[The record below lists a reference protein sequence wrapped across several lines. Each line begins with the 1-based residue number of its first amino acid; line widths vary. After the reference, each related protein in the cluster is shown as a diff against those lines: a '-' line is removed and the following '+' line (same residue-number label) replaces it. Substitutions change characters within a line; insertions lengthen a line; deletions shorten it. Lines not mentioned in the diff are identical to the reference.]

1 MVMRPQRQ
9 PPRDGPA
16 PPQRQ
21 SPRDVPAPPQRQP
34 SRDASA
40 PAPDFVVADR
50 IVKHF
55 PVRMGAWRRGSVRSV
70 DGVSF
75 RIRRGEVMGL
85 VGESGCG
92 KSTLARVLLRLLPPD
107 SGTVT
112 VAGRDLSSL
121 HGEDLR
127 RFRTT
132 MQLVF
137 QDPRAALDPRMR
149 IGTSL
154 EAPLAQHG
162 IGTRRERSRRAADML
177 REVGLDESFVERL
190 PRQCSGGELQRIAI
204 ARALLLKPRFLVCDE
219 PTSALDASLR
229 ARIVNLLVDLK
240 SRFDLTL
247 LLISHD
253 LRVVRHASDRV
264 AVMYLGRIVEIG
276 TRDAVFDAPL
286 HPYTRALIAAS
297 LLEENGLAAG
307 DDIRGEPP
315 SPLHPPR
322 GCHYHS
328 RCAIARPRCAN
339 GEPELAGGPGR
350 HHAFDGARTPSG
362 VAMPE
367 RAGRPHDHRAAC
379 FFPGTQAPGW
389 GNTAA

>member
-1 MVMRPQRQ
+1 MSAVTCPERQ
-9 PPRDGPA
+9 PTREVAGIP
-16 PPQRQ
+16 
-21 SPRDVPAPPQRQP
+21 
-34 SRDASA
+34 
-40 PAPDFVVADR
+40 PDFVVADR

-55 PVRMGAWRRGSVRSV
+55 PVRMGVWRKGSVRSV

-75 RIRRGEVMGL
+75 AIRQGEVMGL

-112 VAGRDLSSL
+112 IAGRDLSSL
-121 HGEDLR
+121 HGADLR

-137 QDPRAALDPRMR
+137 QNPYAALDPRMR

-162 IGTRRERSRRAADML
+162 IGTHRERGRHAADML

-190 PRQCSGGELQRIAI
+190 PRHCSGGELQRIVI

-229 ARIVNLLVDLK
+229 AQIVDLLVDLK
-240 SRFDLTL
+240 DRFDLTV

-253 LRVVRHASDRV
+253 LRVVRYASDRA
-264 AVMYLGRIVEIG
+264 AVMYLGRIVEVG
-276 TRDAVFDAPL
+276 ERDAVFNDPL

-322 GCHYHS
+322 GCHFHP

-339 GEPELAGGPGR
+339 GEPELAAGPCG
-350 HHAFDGARTPSG
+350 
-362 VAMPE
+362 
-367 RAGRPHDHRAAC
+367 HRAAC
-379 FFPGTQAPGW
+379 FYPGTLASR
-389 GNTAA
+389 

>member
-1 MVMRPQRQ
+1 MTRPDPQ
-9 PPRDGPA
+9 PT
-16 PPQRQ
+16 
-21 SPRDVPAPPQRQP
+21 RDVAGPP
-34 SRDASA
+34 
-40 PAPDFVVADR
+40 PDFVVADR

-55 PVRMGAWRRGSVRSV
+55 PVRVGAWRKGSVRSV

-92 KSTLARVLLRLLPPD
+92 KSTLARVLLRLLPLD

-112 VAGRDLSSL
+112 IAGRDLSSL

-132 MQLVF
+132 MQLIF
-137 QDPRAALDPRMR
+137 QNPYAALDPRMR

-162 IGTRRERSRRAADML
+162 IGTHRERRRHAVDML
-177 REVGLDESFVERL
+177 GEVGLDESFVERL
-190 PRQCSGGELQRIAI
+190 PRQCSGGELQRIVI

-229 ARIVNLLVDLK
+229 AQIIDLLVDLK
-240 SRFDLTL
+240 DRFDLTL

-253 LRVVRHASDRV
+253 LRVVRYASDRV
-264 AVMYLGRIVEIG
+264 AVMYLGRIVEVG
-276 TRDAVFDAPL
+276 ERDAVFDDPL

-315 SPLHPPR
+315 SPLNPPR
-322 GCHYHS
+322 GCHFHP

-339 GEPELAGGPGR
+339 GEPELAGGPG
-350 HHAFDGARTPSG
+350 G
-362 VAMPE
+362 
-367 RAGRPHDHRAAC
+367 HRAAC
-379 FFPGTQAPGW
+379 FFPGTQAPR
-389 GNTAA
+389 

>member
-1 MVMRPQRQ
+1 MTRPDPQ
-9 PPRDGPA
+9 PTRD
-16 PPQRQ
+16 
-21 SPRDVPAPPQRQP
+21 
-34 SRDASA
+34 DAGT
-40 PAPDFVVADR
+40 PPDFVVADR

-55 PVRMGAWRRGSVRSV
+55 PVRVGVWRKGSVRSV

-112 VAGRDLSSL
+112 IAGRDLSSL

-132 MQLVF
+132 MQLIF
-137 QDPRAALDPRMR
+137 QNPYAALDPRMR

-162 IGTRRERSRRAADML
+162 LGTHRERCRRAADML
-177 REVGLDESFVERL
+177 GEVGLDESFVDRL
-190 PRQCSGGELQRIAI
+190 PRQCSGGELQRIVI

-229 ARIVNLLVDLK
+229 AQIIDLLVDLK
-240 SRFDLTL
+240 NRFDLTL

-253 LRVVRHASDRV
+253 LRVVRYASDRV
-264 AVMYLGRIVEIG
+264 AVMYLGRIVEVG
-276 TRDAVFDAPL
+276 ERDAVFDDPL

-315 SPLHPPR
+315 SPLNPPH
-322 GCHYHS
+322 GCHFHP
-328 RCAIARPRCAN
+328 RCAVARPRCAN
-339 GEPELAGGPGR
+339 GEPELTGGPG
-350 HHAFDGARTPSG
+350 G
-362 VAMPE
+362 
-367 RAGRPHDHRAAC
+367 HRAAC
-379 FFPGTQAPGW
+379 FFPGTQAPR
-389 GNTAA
+389 

>member
-1 MVMRPQRQ
+1 MTAVTRTEPQ
-9 PPRDGPA
+9 A
-16 PPQRQ
+16 PHDVAG
-21 SPRDVPAPPQRQP
+21 SPC
-34 SRDASA
+34 
-40 PAPDFVVADR
+40 DFVVADR
-50 IVKHF
+50 VVKHF
-55 PVRMGAWRRGSVRSV
+55 PVRVGAWRRGSVRSV

-112 VAGRDLSSL
+112 IAGRDLSSL

-132 MQLVF
+132 MQLIF
-137 QDPRAALDPRMR
+137 QNPCAALDPRMR

-162 IGTRRERSRRAADML
+162 IGSHRERGRHAAGML

-190 PRQCSGGELQRIAI
+190 PRQCSGGELQRIVI

-229 ARIVNLLVDLK
+229 AQIVNLLVDLK
-240 SRFDLTL
+240 ERFDLTL

-253 LRVVRHASDRV
+253 LRVVRYASDRV

-276 TRDAVFDAPL
+276 PRDAVFDHPL
-286 HPYTRALIAAS
+286 HPYTRTLIAAS

-307 DDIRGEPP
+307 GDIRGEPP
-315 SPLHPPR
+315 SPLNPPR
-322 GCHYHS
+322 GCRFHP
-328 RCAIARPRCAN
+328 RCATARPRCATA
-339 GEPELAGGPGR
+339 EPELAGGG
-350 HHAFDGARTPSG
+350 G
-362 VAMPE
+362 
-367 RAGRPHDHRAAC
+367 DHLAAC
-379 FFPGTQAPGW
+379 FFPGTQARR
-389 GNTAA
+389 

>member
-1 MVMRPQRQ
+1 MNPST
-9 PPRDGPA
+9 DHGC
-16 PPQRQ
+16 
-21 SPRDVPAPPQRQP
+21 DVAGTP
-34 SRDASA
+34 
-40 PAPDFVVADR
+40 PDFVVADR

-55 PVRMGAWRRGSVRSV
+55 PVRVGVWRKGSVRSV

-112 VAGRDLSSL
+112 IAGRDLSSL

-132 MQLVF
+132 MQLIF
-137 QDPRAALDPRMR
+137 QNPYAALDPRMR

-162 IGTRRERSRRAADML
+162 IGTHRERRRHAADML
-177 REVGLDESFVERL
+177 GEVGLDESFVDRL
-190 PRQCSGGELQRIAI
+190 PRQCSGGELQRIVI

-229 ARIVNLLVDLK
+229 AQIVNLLIDLK
-240 SRFDLTL
+240 DRFDLTL

-253 LRVVRHASDRV
+253 LRVVRYASDRV
-264 AVMYLGRIVEIG
+264 AVMYLGRIVEVG
-276 TRDAVFDAPL
+276 ARDAVFDDPL

-315 SPLHPPR
+315 SPLNPPR
-322 GCHYHS
+322 GCRFHP
-328 RCAIARPRCAN
+328 RCAIARPRCAS
-339 GEPELAGGPGR
+339 GEPALAGGPG
-350 HHAFDGARTPSG
+350 
-362 VAMPE
+362 
-367 RAGRPHDHRAAC
+367 DHRAAC
-379 FFPGTQAPGW
+379 FFPGTQASR
-389 GNTAA
+389 

>member
-1 MVMRPQRQ
+1 MTRPDPQ
-9 PPRDGPA
+9 PTRD
-16 PPQRQ
+16 
-21 SPRDVPAPPQRQP
+21 
-34 SRDASA
+34 DAGTS
-40 PAPDFVVADR
+40 PDFVVADR
-50 IVKHF
+50 VVKHF
-55 PVRMGAWRRGSVRSV
+55 PVRVGAWRRGSVRSV

-112 VAGRDLSSL
+112 IAGRDLSSL

-132 MQLVF
+132 MQLIF
-137 QDPRAALDPRMR
+137 QNPYAALDPRMR

-162 IGTRRERSRRAADML
+162 LGTHRERCRRAADML
-177 REVGLDESFVERL
+177 GEVGLDESFVDRL
-190 PRQCSGGELQRIAI
+190 PRQCSGGELQRIVI

-229 ARIVNLLVDLK
+229 AQIIDLLVDLK
-240 SRFDLTL
+240 NRFDLTL

-253 LRVVRHASDRV
+253 LRVVRYASDRV
-264 AVMYLGRIVEIG
+264 AVMYLGRIVEVG
-276 TRDAVFDAPL
+276 ERDAVFDDPL

-315 SPLHPPR
+315 SPLNPPR
-322 GCHYHS
+322 GCHFHP
-328 RCAIARPRCAN
+328 RCAVARPRCAN
-339 GEPELAGGPGR
+339 GEPELTGGPG
-350 HHAFDGARTPSG
+350 G
-362 VAMPE
+362 
-367 RAGRPHDHRAAC
+367 HRAAC
-379 FFPGTQAPGW
+379 FFPGTQAPR
-389 GNTAA
+389 

>member
-1 MVMRPQRQ
+1 MTRPERH
-9 PPRDGPA
+9 PPG
-16 PPQRQ
+16 
-21 SPRDVPAPPQRQP
+21 DVEVP
-34 SRDASA
+34 
-40 PAPDFVVADR
+40 PDFVVADR

-55 PVRMGAWRRGSVRSV
+55 PVRVGAWRRGSVRSV

-112 VAGRDLSSL
+112 IAGRDLSSL
-121 HGEDLR
+121 RGEDLR

-132 MQLVF
+132 MQLIF
-137 QDPRAALDPRMR
+137 QNPYAALDPRMR

-162 IGTRRERSRRAADML
+162 IGTHRERCRHAADML
-177 REVGLDESFVERL
+177 REVGLDESFIERL
-190 PRQCSGGELQRIAI
+190 PRQCSGGELQRVVI

-229 ARIVNLLVDLK
+229 AQVVNLLVDLK
-240 SRFDLTL
+240 RRFDLTL

-253 LRVVRHASDRV
+253 LRVVRYASDRV
-264 AVMYLGRIVEIG
+264 AVMYLGRIVEVG
-276 TRDAVFDAPL
+276 ERDAVFDDPL
-286 HPYTRALIAAS
+286 HPYTRSLIAAS

-315 SPLHPPR
+315 SPLNPPR
-322 GCHYHS
+322 GCRFHP

-339 GEPELAGGPGR
+339 GEPDL
-350 HHAFDGARTPSG
+350 
-362 VAMPE
+362 PE
-367 RAGRPHDHRAAC
+367 GQGDHRAAC
-379 FFPGTQAPGW
+379 FFPGTQAPH
-389 GNTAA
+389 

>member
-1 MVMRPQRQ
+1 MTRMEPQ
-9 PPRDGPA
+9 A
-16 PPQRQ
+16 PHDVAG
-21 SPRDVPAPPQRQP
+21 SP
-34 SRDASA
+34 S
-40 PAPDFVVADR
+40 DFVVADR

-55 PVRMGAWRRGSVRSV
+55 PVRVGAWRRGSVRSV

-75 RIRRGEVMGL
+75 TIRRGEVMGL

-112 VAGRDLSSL
+112 IAGRDLSSL

-132 MQLVF
+132 MQLIF
-137 QDPRAALDPRMR
+137 QNPFAALDPRMR

-162 IGTRRERSRRAADML
+162 FGTHRERCRSAADML
-177 REVGLDESFVERL
+177 GEVGLDESFVERL
-190 PRQCSGGELQRIAI
+190 PRQCSGGELQRIVI

-229 ARIVNLLVDLK
+229 AQIIDLLVDLK
-240 SRFDLTL
+240 NRFDLTL

-253 LRVVRHASDRV
+253 LRVVRYASDRV
-264 AVMYLGRIVEIG
+264 AVMYLGRIVEVG
-276 TRDAVFDAPL
+276 ERDAVFDDPL
-286 HPYTRALIAAS
+286 HPYTRALITAS

-307 DDIRGEPP
+307 DDVRGEPP
-315 SPLHPPR
+315 SPLDPPR
-322 GCHYHS
+322 GCSFHP

-339 GEPELAGGPGR
+339 EEPELMGVPG
-350 HHAFDGARTPSG
+350 
-362 VAMPE
+362 
-367 RAGRPHDHRAAC
+367 DHRAAC
-379 FFPGTQAPGW
+379 FFPGTQAPR
-389 GNTAA
+389 

>member
-1 MVMRPQRQ
+1 MTRMEPRPL
-9 PPRDGPA
+9 RDGAGTP
-16 PPQRQ
+16 
-21 SPRDVPAPPQRQP
+21 
-34 SRDASA
+34 
-40 PAPDFVVADR
+40 PDFVVADR

-55 PVRMGAWRRGSVRSV
+55 PVRMGAWRKGSVRSV

-112 VAGRDLSSL
+112 IAGRDLSSL
-121 HGEDLR
+121 HGEELR

-132 MQLVF
+132 MQLIF
-137 QDPRAALDPRMR
+137 QNPYAALDPRMR

-162 IGTRRERSRRAADML
+162 IGTYRERSRYAADML
-177 REVGLDESFVERL
+177 GEVGLDASFFDRL
-190 PRQCSGGELQRIAI
+190 PRQCSGGELQRIVI

-229 ARIVNLLVDLK
+229 AQIIDLLVDLK
-240 SRFDLTL
+240 NRFDLTL

-253 LRVVRHASDRV
+253 LRVVRYASDRV
-264 AVMYLGRIVEIG
+264 AVMYLGRIVEVG
-276 TRDAVFDAPL
+276 ARDAVFDDPL

-315 SPLHPPR
+315 SPLNPPR
-322 GCHYHS
+322 GCHFHP
-328 RCAIARPRCAN
+328 RCAVARPRCSN
-339 GEPELAGGPGR
+339 GEPELAGRPG
-350 HHAFDGARTPSG
+350 
-362 VAMPE
+362 
-367 RAGRPHDHRAAC
+367 DHRAAC
-379 FFPGTQAPGW
+379 FFPGTRAPR
-389 GNTAA
+389 